1 MLRPIWFGLTGR
13 AQRHRTRA
21 LSHGFNFRHVHA
33 DVQVF
38 NLREPETG
46 LRPAVCTARAS
57 GRATVAG
64 SSGSLWVGLEAMCQE
79 FGRRESPTFADCWHS
94 PPSTSQVVAA
104 GPCFARCT
112 EAACQVPQGA
122 LPYTKVSTVA
132 AGQACGI
139 VPFRKAFGQ
148 LSVHKNLAV
157 RSRGST
163 ACVAC
168 WHSVPDMVGPI
179 F

>member
-1 MLRPIWFGLTGR
+1 M
-13 AQRHRTRA
+13 
-21 LSHGFNFRHVHA
+21 
-33 DVQVF
+33 
-38 NLREPETG
+38 
-46 LRPAVCTARAS
+46 
-57 GRATVAG
+57 
-64 SSGSLWVGLEAMCQE
+64 GLEAVCQE
-79 FGRRESPTFADCWHS
+79 FGRRESPTCADCCHS
-94 PPSTSQVVAA
+94 PPSASQPVAA
-104 GPCFARCT
+104 GSCFARCT

-168 WHSVPDMVGPI
+168 WHSVPDMVGPCGTHI
-179 F
+179 LTQAFRQRRQKTQLCSLRVYQKSSRLLPPAKFPSPPLGSSLHVDIRPVERQEW

>member
-1 MLRPIWFGLTGR
+1 M
-13 AQRHRTRA
+13 
-21 LSHGFNFRHVHA
+21 
-33 DVQVF
+33 
-38 NLREPETG
+38 
-46 LRPAVCTARAS
+46 
-57 GRATVAG
+57 
-64 SSGSLWVGLEAMCQE
+64 GLEAMCQE

-139 VPFRKAFGQ
+139 VPFRKAFGE
-148 LSVHKNLAV
+148 LSVHKDLAV
-157 RSRGST
+157 RSRGSA